1 MAVDKFEFRS
11 VIGHFASGVTV
22 ITSADGETLH
32 GMTANA
38 VSSLSLDPVLL
49 LICVDKTAH
58 TYEAIQASQA
68 FAVHVLAEHQETVSR
83 LFAKHEDS
91 PPGTLRGQA
100 FRKGQTGSPILA
112 DCLAFLECRVVDM
125 IDGGDH
131 SIFLGEVV
139 DEAVANQEAAPLI
152 FYRGGYRSLDG

>member
-1 MAVDKFEFRS
+1 VAVDKFEFRS
-11 VIGHFASGVTV
+11 VIGHFASGVAV
-22 ITSADGETLH
+22 ITSADGDSLH

-38 VSSLSLDPVLL
+38 ISSLSLDPVLL

-58 TYEAIQASQA
+58 TYQAVQASQA
-68 FAVHVLAEHQETVSR
+68 FAVNVLGEHQETLSR
-83 LFAKHEDS
+83 LFAKHDDS
-91 PPGTLRGQA
+91 PPGTLRGQT
-100 FRKGQTGSPILA
+100 FRKGQTGTPILT
-112 DCLAFLECRVVDM
+112 DCLAFLECRVVNM

-139 DEAVANQEAAPLI
+139 DEAVVNQDLAPLI

>member
-1 MAVDKFEFRS
+1 LPVDKYEFRS

-38 VSSLSLDPVLL
+38 ISSLSLDPVLL

-58 TYEAIQASQA
+58 SYQAIQNGGA
-68 FAVHVLAEHQETVSR
+68 FVVHVLGEHQETMSR

-91 PPGTLRGQA
+91 PTGTLRGQA
-100 FRKGQTGSPILA
+100 FRRGQTGTPILT
-112 DCLAFLECRVVDM
+112 DCLAYLECRVVEM
-125 IDGGDH
+125 LDGGDH

-139 DEAVANQEAAPLI
+139 DEAVVNPDAAPLI